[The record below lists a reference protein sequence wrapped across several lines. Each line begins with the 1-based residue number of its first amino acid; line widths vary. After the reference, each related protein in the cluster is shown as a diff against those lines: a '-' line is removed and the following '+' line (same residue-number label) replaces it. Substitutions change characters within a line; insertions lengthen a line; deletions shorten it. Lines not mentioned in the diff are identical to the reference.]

1 VVDAIQWAIEVVNS
15 TDSQR
20 LLEGKGYL
28 SEQGI
33 RNILSY
39 LSVYKDKELQ
49 LYMLVNQLPL
59 RGLLSFQKC

>member
-1 VVDAIQWAIEVVNS
+1 MVDAIQWAIEVVNS

-33 RNILSY
+33 RSILSY

-49 LYMLVNQLPL
+49 LYMLANQLPL